1 MNPNSNSHD
10 KKPVFIFALAVVG
23 TFLIV
28 ALLALAL
35 ARSEPPALDA
45 VRKAERSKALAEL
58 RQAEAQALAHPA
70 WINKDK
76 EIVRLPIDLAMDQVL
91 KAWQNPPAAKAELV
105 ARVGKATAT
114 PPPAPA
120 KPSEFE

>member
-1 MNPNSNSHD
+1 MSSNSNPNDN
-10 KKPVFIFALAVVG
+10 KPVFLFALAVVG

-45 VRKAERSKALAEL
+45 ARKAERAKALAEL
-58 RQAEAQALAHPA
+58 RQAEAQALANPA

-76 EIVRLPIDLAMDQVL
+76 GVVRLPVEIAMRQAL
-91 KAWQNPPAAKAELV
+91 SAWQNPQAARAELK
-105 ARVGKATAT
+105 ARVEKATAT